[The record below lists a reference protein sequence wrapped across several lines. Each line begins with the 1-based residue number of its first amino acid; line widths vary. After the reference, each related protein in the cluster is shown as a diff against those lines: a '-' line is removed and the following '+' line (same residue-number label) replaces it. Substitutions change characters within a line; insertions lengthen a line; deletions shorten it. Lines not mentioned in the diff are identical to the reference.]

1 MGWISSFSLM
11 NSYVL
16 FSSLC
21 VELYSQYLG
30 NTFHILNMYGPYEER
45 EAFWDDLLSKSWL
58 EMDKF
63 ILVGDLNFTLN
74 VGEV

>member
-1 MGWISSFSLM
+1 MGRTSSFSLM
-11 NSYVL
+11 NSYVVI
-16 FSSLC
+16 SSLC
-21 VELYSQYLG
+21 VELYSQYLR
-30 NTFHILNMYGPYEER
+30 NTLHILNVYGPYEER
-45 EAFWDDLLSKSWL
+45 EAFWDDLLLKSWL